1 MTKDKEKEEALKLQI
16 GHEQIVHMKVAAQI
30 IQHLSKGI
38 YSNPA
43 NCIKELIS
51 NSFDADASEV
61 IVRAK
66 PEFDTFSI
74 TDDGDGMNYVDFST
88 KFLWISRSDKRD
100 GGEITR
106 KFKRPIIGKIG
117 IGFISVSEIC
127 DKMTVISSKRGE
139 EFKFQAEIDF
149 ERFKKTVHQKKDF
162 YEISEVK
169 LTNLEEEKDAHYTI
183 ILLSALNKDFKEL
196 LEDKDI
202 HDAGIKI
209 ATFEG
214 KKFEVIIEEI
224 EKKYLDPSKDIG
236 GYWRLILDVANTV
249 PVPYLKEGPIKVK
262 NPNWFNQETKSIN
275 NLKNVIQKLEFLVDF
290 DGVIIKK
297 PILLPGEKDIFDKKE
312 SYDLYYF
319 EEEFSDFPDGSKL
332 KFKGYIY
339 NQERQI
345 FPPHLRGIIIR
356 IKNTS
361 IGGSDPDFLSY
372 PYAEKLFLPWVFG
385 EIYIDEG
392 LEEAMNINRSSFIIT
407 HPHFRKLKN
416 YLHKKLHAEVF
427 PRCRERYTERKEETE
442 VTEKKSREEN
452 IKGYLKY
459 IFNKNF
465 QVRPL
470 DKTGKYP
477 VDIDIEKKEVL
488 VFKGHPVFK
497 KKKKKEKDLLEEVL
511 ILFETSYHNAKGDLG
526 KLKDYFIN
534 SLSEWKNLKK

>member
-1 MTKDKEKEEALKLQI
+1 MDNTKEKEEALKLQI
-16 GHEQIVHMKVAAQI
+16 GQEQIFHMKVAAQI

-51 NSFDADASEV
+51 NSFDADAGKV

-100 GGEITR
+100 KRENTI

-127 DKMTVISSKRGE
+127 DKMIVISSKKGE
-139 EFKFQAEIDF
+139 KFKFQAEIDF
-149 ERFKKTVHQKKDF
+149 EKFKKTVHQKREF
-162 YEISEVK
+162 YEISKVK
-169 LTNLEEEKDAHYTI
+169 LTNMKEEKGAHYTI
-183 ILLSALNKDFKEL
+183 ILLNGLSKDFKEL

-202 HDAGIKI
+202 HEAGIKI

-214 KKFEVIIEEI
+214 KKFESIIEEI
-224 EKKYLDPSKDIG
+224 EKKQLDSSKDIG

-262 NPNWFNQETKSIN
+262 NPSWFKQESKLIN
-275 NLKNVIQKLEFLVDF
+275 NLKNSINKLEFFVDF

-297 PILLPGEKDIFDKKE
+297 PILLPGEEDIFTKKE

-319 EEEFSDFPDGSKL
+319 EEEFSDFSDSSKL
-332 KFKGYIY
+332 KFRGYIY

-416 YLHKKLHAEVF
+416 YLHAKLHTEVF
-427 PRCRERYTERKEETE
+427 PRCRVRYTERKEETE
-442 VTEKKSREEN
+442 VTEKKSREDT
-452 IKGYLKY
+452 IKGYLKN
-459 IFNKNF
+459 IFNKSF
-465 QVRPL
+465 QIRSL
-470 DKTGKYP
+470 NKTGKFP
-477 VDIDIEKKEVL
+477 VDIDMEKKEVL
-488 VFKGHPVFK
+488 VFKEHPAFK

-511 ILFETSYHNAKGDLG
+511 ILFETSYHNAKGDSG

-534 SLSEWKNLKK
+534 SLSEWTNLKK

>member
-1 MTKDKEKEEALKLQI
+1 MVKIKEKEEALKLQI
-16 GHEQIVHMKVAAQI
+16 GEEQIVHMKVAAQI

-51 NSFDADASEV
+51 NSFDADASKV

-100 GGEITR
+100 KGENTK

-139 EFKFQAEIDF
+139 KVKFQAEIDF
-149 ERFKKTVHQKKDF
+149 EKFKKIIHQKKDF

-169 LTNLEEEKDAHYTI
+169 LTNIEEEEDAHYTI
-183 ILLSALNKDFKEL
+183 ILLNGLSKDFKDL

-202 HDAGIKI
+202 HEAGIKI

-214 KKFEVIIEEI
+214 KKFEGIIEEI
-224 EKKYLDPSKDIG
+224 EKRQLDSSKDIG

-249 PVPYLKEGPIKVK
+249 PVPYLEEGPIIVK
-262 NPNWFNQETKSIN
+262 KTDWFKQESKSIN
-275 NLKNVIQKLEFLVDF
+275 NLKNTVNKLQFLVDF

-297 PILLPGEKDIFDKKE
+297 PIILPVEKDIFDKKE
-312 SYDLYYF
+312 RYDLYYF
-319 EEEFSDFPDGSKL
+319 EEEFSDFSDGSKL
-332 KFKGYIY
+332 KLRGYIY

-345 FPPHLRGIIIR
+345 LPPQLRGIIIR

-361 IGGSDPDFLSY
+361 IGGPDPDFLGY

-392 LEEAMNINRSSFIIT
+392 LEEAMNINRSSFVIT

-416 YLHKKLHAEVF
+416 YLHTKLHTEVF
-427 PRCRERYTERKEETE
+427 PRCRVRYTERKEENE
-442 VTEKKSREEN
+442 ITEKKSREKN
-452 IKGYLKY
+452 IKEYLKD

-465 QVRPL
+465 QIKPL
-470 DKTGKYP
+470 EKTGKFP

-497 KKKKKEKDLLEEVL
+497 KRKKTEKDLIEEIL
-511 ILFETSYHNAKGDLG
+511 ILFETSYHNASGDLD

-534 SLSEWKNLKK
+534 SLSEWANLKK

>member
-1 MTKDKEKEEALKLQI
+1 MAKDKEKEEALKLQI
-16 GHEQIVHMKVAAQI
+16 GQEQIVHMKVAAQI

-100 GGEITR
+100 KRENTL

-139 EFKFQAEIDF
+139 NFKFQAEIDF
-149 ERFKKTVHQKKDF
+149 EKFKKTVHQKKDF
-162 YEISEVK
+162 YEISQVK
-169 LTNLEEEKDAHYTI
+169 LTNLEEEKNSHYTI
-183 ILLSALNKDFKEL
+183 ILLSGLSKDFKDL

-202 HDAGIKI
+202 HEAGIKI

-214 KKFEVIIEEI
+214 RKFEGIIEEI
-224 EKKYLDPSKDIG
+224 EKKYLDSSKDIG
-236 GYWRLILDVANTV
+236 GYWRLVLDVANTV

-262 NPNWFNQETKSIN
+262 NPNWFKQESKSIS
-275 NLKNVIQKLEFLVDF
+275 NLKNTIHKLKFLVDF
-290 DGVIIKK
+290 DGIIIKK

-319 EEEFSDFPDGSKL
+319 EEEFNDFPDGSKL
-332 KFKGYIY
+332 KFRGYIY

-416 YLHKKLHAEVF
+416 YLHTKLHAEVF

-452 IKGYLKY
+452 IKVYLKDV
-459 IFNKNF
+459 FNKNF
-465 QVRPL
+465 QIKPL
-470 DKTGKYP
+470 DKTGKFP

-488 VFKGHPVFK
+488 VFKGHPIFK

-511 ILFETSYHNAKGDLG
+511 ILFETSYHNANGDLS

-534 SLSEWKNLKK
+534 SLSEWTNLKK